1 MIKTR
6 NTMQQNHYFDLTQY
20 SHSFAYTHM
29 LLQLLFINTQTSTAE
44 KPHIKA
50 QPSQG
55 LFGYSQY
62 TWIGWDW
69 KKL

>member
-1 MIKTR
+1 MA
-6 NTMQQNHYFDLTQY
+6 MGDGY
-20 SHSFAYTHM
+20 
-29 LLQLLFINTQTSTAE
+29 LLSTV
-44 KPHIKA
+44 HIK
-50 QPSQG
+50 G